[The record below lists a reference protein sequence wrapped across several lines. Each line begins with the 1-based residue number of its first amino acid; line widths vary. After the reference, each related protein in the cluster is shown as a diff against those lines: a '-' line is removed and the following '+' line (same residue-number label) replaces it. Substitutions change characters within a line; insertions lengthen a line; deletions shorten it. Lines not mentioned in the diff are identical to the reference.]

1 MSIYATKVNICHDAY
16 GNKKGRG
23 ELLTVVRNDL
33 CRFNSNSQDKK
44 MMTLNKLG
52 GKWLRSLLIGAVLVA
67 APIQAAFASLILTND
82 RNAIQTDYMVDWANL
97 GGDLTSITGP
107 SFTLDTATV
116 SGASGFTVFSGST
129 YNADFTAT
137 DSVLA
142 LVDPNFDPLDG
153 IFSITFATAIQGVG
167 AQVQANQFGGFSGFI
182 RAFNAANM
190 LLGSFAINGTNGGN
204 GDGSAV
210 FAGVISS
217 AVDITR
223 IEFASFGAGAAINGL
238 SVDVPEP
245 STWLMLFIGL
255 GFLTVM
261 RKRAK

>member
-1 MSIYATKVNICHDAY
+1 
-16 GNKKGRG
+16 
-23 ELLTVVRNDL
+23 
-33 CRFNSNSQDKK
+33 

-52 GKWLRSLLIGAVLVA
+52 GKWLRSVLVGAVLVA
-67 APIQAAFASLILTND
+67 APIQAAFASLIMTND
-82 RNAIQTDYMVDWANL
+82 RNAILTDYTIDWANL
-97 GGDLTSITGP
+97 GGDLTNVGSP
-107 SFTLDTATV
+107 FTLDTAAV
-116 SGASGFTVFSGST
+116 NGASSFGVFSGST

-153 IFSITFATAIQGVG
+153 IFSVTFAYAIQGVG
-167 AQVQANQFGGFSGFI
+167 AQVQANGFGGFSGVI

-223 IEFASFGAGAAINGL
+223 IEFASFGPGAAINGL

-245 STWLMLFIGL
+245 STWLMLLIGL

>member
-1 MSIYATKVNICHDAY
+1 MQQRLTYATMHMKTKKGGANCLPWFATIYA
-16 GNKKGRG
+16 G
-23 ELLTVVRNDL
+23 LTVK
-33 CRFNSNSQDKK
+33 SQGKK
-44 MMTLNKLG
+44 MMTLNKLS
-52 GKWLRSLLIGAVLVA
+52 GKWLRSVLVGAVLVA

-82 RNAIQTDYMVDWANL
+82 RNAIQTDYTIDWANL
-97 GGDLTSITGP
+97 GGDLTNLAGP
-107 SFTLDTATV
+107 FVLDTATV
-116 SGASGFTVFSGST
+116 SGASSFTVFSGST

-142 LVDPNFDPLDG
+142 LVDPNLDPLGG

-190 LLGSFAINGTNGGN
+190 LLGQFAVNGNNGFSGN
-204 GDGSAV
+204 GSAV
-210 FAGVISS
+210 FAGVVSS

-223 IEFASFGAGAAINGL
+223 IEFASFGPGAAINGL

-245 STWLMLFIGL
+245 STWLMLLIGL

>member
-1 MSIYATKVNICHDAY
+1 
-16 GNKKGRG
+16 
-23 ELLTVVRNDL
+23 
-33 CRFNSNSQDKK
+33 
-44 MMTLNKLG
+44 MMTLNNLG
-52 GKWLRSLLIGAVLVA
+52 GKWLRSLLVGVVLVA

-82 RNAIQTDYMVDWANL
+82 RNAILTDYTIDWANL
-97 GGDLTSITGP
+97 GEDLTNVAGP
-107 SFTLDTATV
+107 FTLGTATV
-116 SGASGFTVFSGST
+116 SGASSFGVFSGST
-129 YNADFTAT
+129 YNSDFGAT

-142 LVDPNFDPLDG
+142 LTGPDFDPLDG
-153 IFSITFATAIQGVG
+153 IFSITFASAIQGVG
-167 AQVQANQFGGFSGFI
+167 AQVQANGFGGFSGVI

-190 LLGSFAINGTNGGN
+190 LLGSFAVNGTNGFSGS
-204 GDGSAV
+204 GSAV

-223 IEFASFGAGAAINGL
+223 VEFASFGAGAAINGL

-245 STWLMLFIGL
+245 STWLMLLIGL

>member
-1 MSIYATKVNICHDAY
+1 
-16 GNKKGRG
+16 
-23 ELLTVVRNDL
+23 
-33 CRFNSNSQDKK
+33 
-44 MMTLNKLG
+44 MMTLNKLA
-52 GKWLRSLLIGAVLVA
+52 GKWLRGLLVGAILVA

-82 RNAIQTDYMVDWANL
+82 RNAIRTDYTIDWANL
-97 GGDLTSITGP
+97 GVDGTSVAGI
-107 SFTLDTATV
+107 FTIGTETV
-116 SGASGFTVFSGST
+116 SGASSFGVFTGST
-129 YNADFTAT
+129 YNSDFKPT

-142 LVDPNFDPLDG
+142 LVDPDFNLLDG
-153 IFSITFATAIQGVG
+153 IFSITFASAIQGVG
-167 AQVQANQFGGFSGFI
+167 AQVQANAFGGFSGVI

-190 LLGSFAINGTNGGN
+190 LLGSFAINGVNGGN
-204 GDGSAV
+204 GTGSAI

-223 IEFASFGAGAAINGL
+223 IEFASFGPGAAINAV

-245 STWLMLFIGL
+245 STWLMLLLGL

>member
-1 MSIYATKVNICHDAY
+1 
-16 GNKKGRG
+16 
-23 ELLTVVRNDL
+23 
-33 CRFNSNSQDKK
+33 
-44 MMTLNKLG
+44 MMTFNILG
-52 GKWLRSLLIGAVLVA
+52 GKWLRSLLVGAVLVA

-82 RNAIQTDYMVDWANL
+82 RNAILTDYTIDWANL
-97 GGDLTSITGP
+97 GPDLTSAAGL
-107 SFTLDTATV
+107 FTLDTATV
-116 SGASGFTVFSGST
+116 SGASSFTVFSGST
-129 YNADFTAT
+129 YNADFKPT

-142 LVDPNFDPLDG
+142 LVDPNFDLLDG
-153 IFSITFATAIQGVG
+153 IFSITFASAIQGVG
-167 AQVQANQFGGFSGFI
+167 AQVQANSFGGFSGII

-190 LLGSFAINGTNGGN
+190 LLGSFAINGVNGGN
-204 GDGSAV
+204 GNGSAI

-223 IEFASFGAGAAINGL
+223 IEFASFGPGAAINGL

-245 STWLMLFIGL
+245 STWLMLLIGL

>member
-1 MSIYATKVNICHDAY
+1 MT
-16 GNKKGRG
+16 
-23 ELLTVVRNDL
+23 
-33 CRFNSNSQDKK
+33 
-44 MMTLNKLG
+44 TLNKLG
-52 GKWLRSLLIGAVLVA
+52 GKWLRSVLLGAVLVV

-82 RNAIQTDYMVDWANL
+82 RNAILTDYTIDWANL
-97 GGDLTSITGP
+97 GDDLTSVAGP
-107 SFTLDTATV
+107 FTLGTATV
-116 SGASGFTVFSGST
+116 GGASSFGVFSGST
-129 YNADFTAT
+129 YNADFKPT

-142 LVDPNFDPLDG
+142 LVDPNFDPLAG

-167 AQVQANQFGGFSGFI
+167 AQVQANGFGSFSGVI

-190 LLGSFAINGTNGGN
+190 LLGSFAINGFNGGSGN
-204 GDGSAV
+204 GSAV

-223 IEFASFGAGAAINGL
+223 IEFASFGSGAAINAV

-245 STWLMLFIGL
+245 STWLMLLMGL

>member
-1 MSIYATKVNICHDAY
+1 
-16 GNKKGRG
+16 
-23 ELLTVVRNDL
+23 
-33 CRFNSNSQDKK
+33 
-44 MMTLNKLG
+44 MMKLHSFG
-52 GKWLRSLLIGAVLVA
+52 GKWLKSILVGAVLVA

-82 RNAIQTDYMVDWANL
+82 RNTIQTDYTIDWANL
-97 GGDLTSITGP
+97 GSDLTAIGSP
-107 SFTLDTATV
+107 FTLDTVSV
-116 SGASGFTVFSGST
+116 SGASGFGVFSGST

-137 DSVLA
+137 DAVLA
-142 LVDPNFDPLDG
+142 LYDLNTFDPLDG

-182 RAFNAANM
+182 RAFNAANV
-190 LLGSFAINGTNGGN
+190 LLGQFAINGTNGGN
-204 GDGSAV
+204 GNGSAI

-223 IEFASFGAGAAINGL
+223 IEFASFGTGAAINGL

-245 STWLMLFIGL
+245 STWLMLLIGL

-261 RKRAK
+261 RKRVK

>member
-1 MSIYATKVNICHDAY
+1 
-16 GNKKGRG
+16 
-23 ELLTVVRNDL
+23 
-33 CRFNSNSQDKK
+33 
-44 MMTLNKLG
+44 MMTLNGLG
-52 GKWLRSLLIGAVLVA
+52 GKWLRSVLVGAVLAVA
-67 APIQAAFASLILTND
+67 PLQAAFASLILTND
-82 RNAIQTDYMVDWANL
+82 RNTIQTDYTVDWANL
-97 GGDLTSITGP
+97 GGDLTAVS
-107 SFTLDTATV
+107 SAFTLDTV
-116 SGASGFTVFSGST
+116 SVDGASGFGVFSGST
-129 YNADFTAT
+129 YNSDFTAT
-137 DSVLA
+137 DAVLA
-142 LVDPNFDPLDG
+142 LYDLNAFNPLDG

-190 LLGSFAINGTNGGN
+190 LLGSFAINGTNNGN

-223 IEFASFGAGAAINGL
+223 IEFASFGPGAAINGL

-245 STWLMLFIGL
+245 STWLMLLIGM